1 MRRIAAC
8 QAKVE
13 EGHQSRPINRIRPRP
28 AESGPTSEPDKT
40 GITITAHFS
49 FGAILVVCLLLV
61 AGLNGHPTLAALT
74 SGWTAVSE
82 FLREHPAGMLNVL
95 PVKFWREH

>member
-1 MRRIAAC
+1 MRRIAAS
-8 QAKVE
+8 KPKPKRPTK
-13 EGHQSRPINRIRPRP
+13 SKPINRVRPRP
-28 AESGPTSEPDKT
+28 AESGSTSEPDKT

-49 FGAILVVCLLLV
+49 FGAILVLCLLLV

-82 FLREHPAGMLNVL
+82 FLREHPAGILNVL
-95 PVKFWREH
+95 PVKFWRGH